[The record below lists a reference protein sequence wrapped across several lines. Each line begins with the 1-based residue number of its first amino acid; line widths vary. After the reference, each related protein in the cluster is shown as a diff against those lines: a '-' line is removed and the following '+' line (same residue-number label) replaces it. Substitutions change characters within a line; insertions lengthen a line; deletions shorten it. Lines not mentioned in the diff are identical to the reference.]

1 MALWYMKLTPL
12 LLGSELC
19 IACSIVSMSVLDL
32 GIASADSHPN
42 VRNRANT
49 LSYPI
54 RSKPLIEKGQIR
66 HHTPIPYLQQQQQLN
81 LNQKRYQQN
90 INSLENLPSSRVD
103 CRPISTPIP
112 NFDPDPISCSKP

>member
-1 MALWYMKLTPL
+1 MKLTPL
-12 LLGSELC
+12 LLGNPLC
-19 IACSIVSMSVLDL
+19 IACSIVSISLLDL

-42 VRNRANT
+42 VRQRVNT

-54 RSKPLIEKGQIR
+54 RSKPLIEKGQIG
-66 HHTPIPYLQQQQQLN
+66 HKTSTPYLQQQQQLN
-81 LNQKRYQQN
+81 LNQKRYQEN

>member
-1 MALWYMKLTPL
+1 MKLTPL
-12 LLGSELC
+12 LLGNPLC
-19 IACSIVSMSVLDL
+19 IACSIVSISLLDL

-42 VRNRANT
+42 VRQRVNT

-54 RSKPLIEKGQIR
+54 RSKPLIETEQIR
-66 HHTPIPYLQQQQQLN
+66 HKTPILFLQQQQQQLN

-90 INSLENLPSSRVD
+90 IKELENLPSSRVD

-112 NFDPDPISCSKP
+112 NFDLNPISCSKP

>member
-1 MALWYMKLTPL
+1 MKLTPIL
-12 LLGSELC
+12 IGSGLG
-19 IACSIVSMSVLDL
+19 IACSIISMNLLDSS
-32 GIASADSHPN
+32 IASADSHPN
-42 VRNRANT
+42 IRQRANT

-54 RSKPLIEKGQIR
+54 RSKPLIEKGQIG
-66 HHTPIPYLQQQQQLN
+66 HKTPTPYLQQQQQLN
-81 LNQKRYQQN
+81 LNQKRYQEN